1 MSDDDGEA
9 RWKGPT
15 INEIA
20 KAAGVGTATVDRVL
34 NNRQSVREKTRKK
47 VEEALNKL
55 TRDRGSDDSILDIRL
70 FCESGE
76 SFNAAME
83 DAVEY
88 VNRSVP
94 GATVTATFVTTDQLD
109 PAAFAAS
116 MLSDGNSSH
125 GVVVVANEHP
135 AFNSAI
141 RKLESNGVPVVC
153 LTTDLPSSRR
163 SAYVGNDQYAAGS
176 VAGLLIG
183 LAVPNERHRVLLA
196 TSLPFRCQQ
205 EREMGF
211 RRVLRSDFPHL
222 KIDDRLVSD
231 DVPETTF
238 EHIMRYIESNGPP
251 AAVYNVAGAN
261 RGVAMALEQAGCAR
275 DTIFVGHELTARSKK
290 LLEDGTMN
298 YVISHDFCAELAA
311 AVKWIEEKR
320 KGIEARPW
328 TSPILVHTRY
338 NCEL

>member
-1 MSDDDGEA
+1 MGGDDGDV
-9 RWKGPT
+9 RWRGPT
-15 INEIA
+15 ITEIA

-55 TRDRGSDDSILDIRL
+55 TRDRGRDDSILDIRL

-76 SFNAAME
+76 SFNAAMSE
-83 DAVEY
+83 AVEY
-88 VNRSVP
+88 VNRSIS
-94 GATVTATFVTTDQLD
+94 GATVTATFVTTDKLN
-109 PAAFAAS
+109 PTTFSAA
-116 MLSDGNSSH
+116 MLSEGNASQ

-135 AFNSAI
+135 AFNSVI

-311 AVKWIEEKR
+311 VVRWVEEKR
-320 KGIEARPW
+320 KGIETRPW